1 MTDHP
6 EDPSAPQPDALMID
20 ERRNRIRDLVRQQK
34 RATVAELAERFGT
47 SLVTIRGDLTV
58 LAAEGAVLRTRG
70 GALSPRENEE
80 QEVSIDVKATLNQD
94 QKQRIA
100 VEAAKLIRDGE
111 TILLD
116 SGTTTHAIARIIRE
130 LPLKTVNVITN
141 ALNIATVLA
150 SVPHVNL
157 IMPGGQLREQSF
169 SLSGPIAVN
178 SLSGLRADRVFL
190 GVDSLDPEIGLMTP
204 YLQEAQFNA
213 QMIRISSQVIAVA
226 DASKLLRRNLSVIA
240 SVDQLDMLITDTGAN
255 PETVEELRR
264 RGVEVVLV

>member
-1 MTDHP
+1 MSDTMDETTTP
-6 EDPSAPQPDALMID
+6 ARPDGLLID
-20 ERRNRIRDLVRQQK
+20 ERRGLILELVRQQR

-47 SLVTIRGDLTV
+47 SLVTIRGDLAA
-58 LAAEGAVLRTRG
+58 LAADGALVRTRG
-70 GALSPRENEE
+70 GALPLREDEE
-80 QEVSIDVKATLNQD
+80 LSINVKQTLHQE

-100 VEAAKLIRDGE
+100 VEAARLIRDGE

-116 SGTTTHAIARIIRE
+116 SGTTTYAIARQIRE
-130 LPLKTVNVITN
+130 LPLTGINVITN

-178 SLSGLRADRVFL
+178 SLAGLHADRLFL

-213 QMIRISSQVIAVA
+213 QMIRISRQVIAVA
-226 DASKLLRRNLSVIA
+226 DSSKLMRRNLSVIA
-240 SVDQLDMLITDTGAN
+240 SVDQLHLLITDSAAN
-255 PETVEELRR
+255 VETVEELRR
-264 RGVEVVLV
+264 RGVEVRLV

>member
-1 MTDHP
+1 MSDPHP
-6 EDPSAPQPDALMID
+6 ETTPVRPDSLLID
-20 ERRNRIRDLVRQQK
+20 ERRGLILDLVRQQR
-34 RATVAELAERFGT
+34 RATVAELADRFKT
-47 SLVTIRGDLTV
+47 SLVTIRAD
-58 LAAEGAVLRTRG
+58 LAALAADGALVRTRG
-70 GALSPRENEE
+70 GALPLRDEE
-80 QEVSIDVKATLNQD
+80 EVPIGVKQTLHQE

-100 VEAAKLIRDGE
+100 AAAAKLIRDGE

-116 SGTTTHAIARIIRE
+116 SGTTTYALACQIRG
-130 LPLKTVNVITN
+130 LPLAGINVITN

-150 SVPHVNL
+150 PVPHVNL

-178 SLSGLRADRVFL
+178 ALSGLHADRLFL

-213 QMIRISSQVIAVA
+213 QMIRISRQVVAVA
-226 DASKLLRRNLSVIA
+226 DSSKLMRRNLSVIA
-240 SVDQLDMLITDTGAN
+240 SVDQLHMLITDSAAN

>member
-1 MTDHP
+1 MA
-6 EDPSAPQPDALMID
+6 DPQAETTPVRPDGLLID
-20 ERRNRIRDLVRQQK
+20 ERRGLILDLVRQQ
-34 RATVAELAERFGT
+34 RRVTVAELADRFKT
-47 SLVTIRGDLTV
+47 SLVTIRAD
-58 LAAEGAVLRTRG
+58 LAALAADGALVRTRG
-70 GALSPRENEE
+70 GALPLRDEE
-80 QEVSIDVKATLNQD
+80 ELPIDVKQTLHQE

-100 VEAAKLIRDGE
+100 AAAARLIRDGE

-116 SGTTTHAIARIIRE
+116 SGTTTYALACQIRG
-130 LPLKTVNVITN
+130 LALTGINVITN

-150 SVPHVNL
+150 PVPHVNL
-157 IMPGGQLREQSF
+157 IMPGGQLRQQSF

-178 SLSGLRADRVFL
+178 ALSGLNADRLFL

-213 QMIRISSQVIAVA
+213 QMIRISRQVVAVA
-226 DASKLLRRNLSVIA
+226 DSSKLMRRNLSVIA
-240 SVDQLDMLITDTGAN
+240 SVDQLHMLITDSAAS

>member
-6 EDPSAPQPDALMID
+6 EDPSAPHPDALMID

-70 GALSPRENEE
+70 GALSPREEE
-80 QEVSIDVKATLNQD
+80 EVSLDVKGTLNQD

>member
-1 MTDHP
+1 MA
-6 EDPSAPQPDALMID
+6 DPQAETTPVRHDGLLID
-20 ERRNRIRDLVRQQK
+20 ERRGLILDLVRQQ
-34 RATVAELAERFGT
+34 RRVTVAELAERFKT
-47 SLVTIRGDLTV
+47 SLVTIRAD
-58 LAAEGAVLRTRG
+58 LAALAADGALVRTRG
-70 GALSPRENEE
+70 GALPLRDEE
-80 QEVSIDVKATLNQD
+80 ELPIDVKQTLHQE

-100 VEAAKLIRDGE
+100 VAAAGLIRDGE

-116 SGTTTHAIARIIRE
+116 SGTTTYALACQIRG
-130 LPLKTVNVITN
+130 LALTGINVITN

-150 SVPHVNL
+150 PVPHVNL

-178 SLSGLRADRVFL
+178 ALSSLHADRLFL

-213 QMIRISSQVIAVA
+213 QMIRIARQVVAVA
-226 DASKLLRRNLSVIA
+226 DSSKLMRRNLSVIA
-240 SVDQLDMLITDTGAN
+240 SVDQLHMLITDSGAN
-255 PETVEELRR
+255 PDTVAELRH

>member
-1 MTDHP
+1 MA
-6 EDPSAPQPDALMID
+6 DPQAETTPVRSDGLLID
-20 ERRNRIRDLVRQQK
+20 ERRGLILDLVRRQR
-34 RATVAELAERFGT
+34 RATVAELADRFKT
-47 SLVTIRGDLTV
+47 SLVTIRAD
-58 LAAEGAVLRTRG
+58 LAALAADGALVRTRG
-70 GALSPRENEE
+70 GALPLRDEE
-80 QEVSIDVKATLNQD
+80 ELPIDVKQTLHQE

-100 VEAAKLIRDGE
+100 AAAARLIRDGE

-116 SGTTTHAIARIIRE
+116 SGTTTYALACQIRG
-130 LPLKTVNVITN
+130 LALTGINVITN

-150 SVPHVNL
+150 PVPHVNL
-157 IMPGGQLREQSF
+157 IMPGGQLRQQSF

-178 SLSGLRADRVFL
+178 ALSGLNADRLFL

-213 QMIRISSQVIAVA
+213 QMIRISRQVVAVA
-226 DASKLLRRNLSVIA
+226 DSSKLMRRNLSVIA
-240 SVDQLDMLITDTGAN
+240 SVDQLHMLITDSAAS